1 MTSFNVPLAIGADAD
16 LAQGLIPGAYEVR
29 PVSARKLGAMSGPA
43 SGSLAPRSGASTMD
57 DATTAERRKEGGGE
71 R

>member
-1 MTSFNVPLAIGADAD
+1 MTDQNGADAA
-16 LAQGLIPGAYEVR
+16 LAQVLIPGAYEVR
-29 PVSARKLGAMSGPA
+29 LASARRPGAMSGPA
-43 SGSLAPRSGASTMD
+43 YGSHDPRSGASTMD